1 MENNKHFTF
10 EELLG
15 KFKNGQELYE
25 KSALFNRVVR
35 TLAAGQ
41 SPYELLEEVIVIA
54 DAIQENFTEYAKSD
68 TRNLSITVSKESYNR
83 LLQEVPAPTDL
94 P

>member
-25 KSALFNRVVR
+25 KAHFS
-35 TLAAGQ
+35 
-41 SPYELLEEVIVIA
+41 
-54 DAIQENFTEYAKSD
+54 TE
-68 TRNLSITVSKESYNR
+68 
-83 LLQEVPAPTDL
+83 
-94 P
+94 